1 LVRNKILYILLFFIA
16 LSVND
21 YADVFNV
28 LKDQCPSYAA
38 IKSEGGEDIGGRRSG
53 RSISVSTP
61 RNIDVTHDMIVKDQI
76 KLRHFE
82 HIV

>member
-1 LVRNKILYILLFFIA
+1 LC
-16 LSVND
+16 VND
-21 YADVFNV
+21 YADIFNV

-76 KLRHFE
+76 KLRDTLNISYDLVF
-82 HIV
+82 HIVHQDLGTK